1 MAKITMLTIVPKNLA
16 INLNTS
22 RRIQDYNTLPQ
33 LHPIVLSTI
42 RDFFND
48 KVGYSN
54 LPMACL
60 MQPKDKNGKLMIQ
73 KDFSDYL
80 PTNNQDSVLFLLEM
94 PDDMIVS
101 INYEQLLEISSIVE
115 EFEDDSSMLDLYKE
129 DLVAA
134 LQVGID
140 YNDENLISFIPF
152 LDYSRCKFFA
162 AFNSNFEPDESLTMP
177 GLSQLNLRELQMF
190 MD

>member
-1 MAKITMLTIVPKNLA
+1 MAKVTMLTIVPKQLA
-16 INLNTS
+16 MDLNNEH
-22 RRIQDYNTLPQ
+22 RIQGYNTLPQ
-33 LHPIVLSTI
+33 LNRKVLDTI
-42 RDFFND
+42 RQFFSD

-73 KDFSDYL
+73 TDFNNYL

-94 PDDMIVS
+94 PDDLIVS
-101 INYEQLLEISSIVE
+101 TNYGSLLEISE
-115 EFEDDSSMLDLYKE
+115 MMTEFADDESMLEFYKDE
-129 DLVAA
+129 LMNQ

-140 YNDENLISFIPF
+140 YDDHNLISFIPF

-162 AFNSNFEPDESLTMP
+162 AFDSNFEPDESLKMP
-177 GLSQLNLRELQMF
+177 GLSKLDLRELQLF
-190 MD
+190 ID